1 MNYHFFINFNQIHLF
16 YKKMQKNKDVHKE
29 YYNLSNLKDISDNN
43 EVFFRRMIELFIKNA
58 TSSII
63 EIKKSYKVVDF
74 EKMSIIAHKIK
85 PSIDLVCNDELKA
98 LVRSIELEAKTKS
111 YSQKLKQNIA
121 LFSSLLKNIINDLK
135 KLPKT

>member
-1 MNYHFFINFNQIHLF
+1 
-16 YKKMQKNKDVHKE
+16 MQKNKDVHKE

-43 EVFFRRMIELFIKNA
+43 EAFFRRMIELFIKNA

-111 YSQKLKQNIA
+111 YSQTLKQNIA